1 MWRSEFKW
9 KSALVGGTPLD
20 ITNMKIMVL
29 HQAKAVKVLVDSGSM
44 TLISETQSMWLDRCD
59 GLHRLIMYEWALL
72 SGNERAGSRI
82 VHQVLVLFAFCYV
95 ARIQGLPSWVRG
107 AIESGE
113 DGVRQLRR
121 DLFLYYS
128 QGGDAGGEE
137 IGDDI
142 LADMDATLKFT
153 QQRSEQ
159 ARSKASRE
167 RLQLLAQMQ
176 KEKKERDTQARRT
189 KNMAKKAARLAKKAA
204 QEWEAYEAAHD
215 AAEAAAK
222 VALDTRQSRLG
233 SALACEDGGES
244 KAGVQI
250 DEGGGEGLGEGLGA
264 IGGGNMGQADINNFV
279 TKEAG
284 YDMITEADIDSV
296 VGAVKFQTKPRTVS
310 LLKGFRQVKCLP
322 ITVGETAVSAD
333 TSLKQ

>member
-1 MWRSEFKW
+1 
-9 KSALVGGTPLD
+9 
-20 ITNMKIMVL
+20 MKIMVL

-189 KNMAKKAARLAKKAA
+189 KNMAKKAARLAEKAA

-222 VALDTRQSRLG
+222 VALLG
-233 SALACEDGGES
+233 QSALGEL
-244 KAGVQI
+244 
-250 DEGGGEGLGEGLGA
+250 ETGA
-264 IGGGNMGQADINNFV
+264 RWITSPPVPWDMCRYCCVGCLCLYSWFV
-279 TKEAG
+279 
-284 YDMITEADIDSV
+284 ISV
-296 VGAVKFQTKPRTVS
+296 VCSIFQ
-310 LLKGFRQVKCLP
+310 CLC
-322 ITVGETAVSAD
+322 IHSYIY
-333 TSLKQ
+333 K